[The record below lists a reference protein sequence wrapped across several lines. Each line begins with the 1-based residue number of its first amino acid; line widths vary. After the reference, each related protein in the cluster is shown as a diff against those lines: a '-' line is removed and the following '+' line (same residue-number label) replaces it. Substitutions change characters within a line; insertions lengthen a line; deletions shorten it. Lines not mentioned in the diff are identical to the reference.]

1 MDFMIPFGH
10 YWLMCMALMEEAN
23 GLTYILLSSALGVG
37 AGWFAYKPIDGQGV
51 GGGYFIY
58 WSLCLMIVYVAF
70 NQNEKDV
77 YYYLVVPMMFFGL
90 CVRFAW
96 DVIYKGS
103 VQ

>member
-10 YWLMCMALMEEAN
+10 YWLMCMALMEQGN
-23 GLTYILLSSALGVG
+23 GMTYILLSSALGMG
-37 AGWFAYKPIDGQGV
+37 AGWFAYKPIE
-51 GGGYFIY
+51 YFRLY
-58 WSLCLMIVYVAF
+58 RQFLR
-70 NQNEKDV
+70 
-77 YYYLVVPMMFFGL
+77 VVPMMFFGL